1 MGIKRVVDIDF
12 WTDDKVVELFS
23 PEDKLFMLYLMTNP
37 HTTQLGI
44 YSLNKKIMAFE
55 LGYSVEAVSVLLDRF
70 ETKYNIIKYSKETNE
85 IALKNS
91 LKHSIVKGGKPVEDL
106 LIKEIQKVKNKS
118 LLSFVY
124 GGLANQDNLNKT
136 VAVILEKIKDVIEY
150 DNVNDNDNDVSYHD
164 SYDDSLEEGKK
175 VKKRIK
181 QKASPY
187 TEVINSYTDNEMLK
201 KSINEFIKMRKTI
214 KAPLTENALNLMLNK
229 LDKFTTN
236 EDIKILILNQSI
248 MNCWKGIYELKSERS
263 DNNNGN
269 NTVNSRSNAEDKFK
283 DWQPSGGYNF

>member
-214 KAPLTENALNLMLNK
+214 KAPLTEDALNLMLNK